1 LHHTYFGFYIAYVL
15 HFMLMAWGNIKPFVL
30 WNTSSEEV
38 NELAADDKK
47 YQYVGLLSVLKINL
61 SICMS
66 LLDN

>member
-1 LHHTYFGFYIAYVL
+1 
-15 HFMLMAWGNIKPFVL
+15 MLMAWGNIKPFVL